1 MNDYAPLY
9 VLLGES
15 MTKAEEFKKRGE
27 LVIQAPLGSVYDVVQ
42 IVLGAGV
49 EVETKGDTV
58 TFTAK
63 SVVCPSQ
70 IVLRKLG
77 EEQFHVVA
85 TSKCMIKNCPYWER
99 CAEMDAERLLTFEIT
114 LNKLL
119 GKGAVTEAHYTWKP
133 ELGKEAELQ
142 KILARFLRKVIRKGS

>member
-1 MNDYAPLY
+1 MK
-9 VLLGES
+9 
-15 MTKAEEFKKRGE
+15 KAEEFKKRGQ
-27 LVIQAPLGSVYDVVQ
+27 LVIQAPLSSVYDAVQ

-49 EVETKGDTV
+49 DAETRGDTV

-77 EEQFHVVA
+77 NEQFHVVA

-99 CAEMDAERLLTFEIT
+99 CAEIDVERLLTFEIT
-114 LNKLL
+114 LNKLI
-119 GKGAVTEAHYTWKP
+119 GKEAVTEAQYTWKP

-142 KILARFLRKVIRKGS
+142 KTLGRFLRKVKQKPS

>member
-1 MNDYAPLY
+1 MK
-9 VLLGES
+9 
-15 MTKAEEFKKRGE
+15 KAEELKKRGE
-27 LVIQAPLGSVYDVVQ
+27 LVIQAPVSSVYDAVQ

-49 EVETKGDTV
+49 EVEEKEDTV

-77 EEQFHVVA
+77 EDQFHVVA
-85 TSKCMIKNCPYWER
+85 TSKCMIKDCPYWER

-114 LNKLL
+114 LNRLL
-119 GKGAVTEAHYTWKP
+119 GKEAVTKAHYTWKP
-133 ELGKEAELQ
+133 ELGKEAELR
-142 KILARFLRKVIRKGS
+142 KILERFLRKVVRGAS

>member
-1 MNDYAPLY
+1 
-9 VLLGES
+9 
-15 MTKAEEFKKRGE
+15 MTKSDESKKRGE
-27 LVIQAPLGSVYDVVQ
+27 LVIQAPLMRVYDAAQ
-42 IVLGAGV
+42 IVLGAGMDA
-49 EVETKGDTV
+49 ETKGNMV

-63 SVVCPSQ
+63 SAVCPSQ

-119 GKGAVTEAHYTWKP
+119 GKGAVTEAHYTWRP
-133 ELGKEAELQ
+133 ELGKDAELQ
-142 KILARFLRKVIRKGS
+142 KTLSRFLSKVRRKPS

>member
-1 MNDYAPLY
+1 
-9 VLLGES
+9 
-15 MTKAEEFKKRGE
+15 MTNAEEFKKRGE
-27 LVIQAPLGSVYDVVQ
+27 LVIKAPFSTVHDAVQ

-49 EVETKGDTV
+49 EVETKGDMV
-58 TFTAK
+58 TFSAK

-77 EEQFHVVA
+77 KEQFHVVA

-119 GKGAVTEAHYTWKP
+119 GKTAVTEAQYTWKP

-142 KILARFLRKVIRKGS
+142 KTLGRFLRKVRQKPS